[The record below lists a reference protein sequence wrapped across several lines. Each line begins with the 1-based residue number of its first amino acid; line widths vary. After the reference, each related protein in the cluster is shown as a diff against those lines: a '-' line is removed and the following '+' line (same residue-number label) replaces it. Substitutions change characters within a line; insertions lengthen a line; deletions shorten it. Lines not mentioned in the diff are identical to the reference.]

1 MSVRITVH
9 GQPAPQGSKRHV
21 GNGVMIEQSAKV
33 KPWRQDVKNAA
44 ADAMHY
50 GAVPLLAGPLGMTV
64 VFTLP
69 KPLSA
74 PKRRRTWPCRRPDLD
89 KLLRSTLDGLTGEV
103 FADDAQIVSLRA
115 AKAYPGE
122 FDSGPQSGTL
132 DRPGA
137 TIYVWE
143 VG

>member
-1 MSVRITVH
+1 
-9 GQPAPQGSKRHV
+9 
-21 GNGVMIEQSAKV
+21 MIEQSAKV
-33 KPWRQDVKNAA
+33 KPWRQDVAA
-44 ADAMHY
+44 AALDAMR
-50 GAVPLLAGPLGMTV
+50 GLPMLTGPLGMTV

-89 KLLRSTLDGLTGEV
+89 KLLRSTLDALTGEV

-115 AKAYPGE
+115 AKAYPRE

-137 TIYVWE
+137 TIYVWRLADD
-143 VG
+143 V